1 MQCDLR
7 EYSLFRGKVKTPLS
21 FERCAAERWS
31 PSTKKTLSIENISKT
46 DFPVKVSFVDKGKEA
61 TLDRQTKLERKAD
74 VQLLENSSLGSYVQ
88 VGLFVM

>member
-1 MQCDLR
+1 M
-7 EYSLFRGKVKTPLS
+7 
-21 FERCAAERWS
+21 
-31 PSTKKTLSIENISKT
+31 
-46 DFPVKVSFVDKGKEA
+46 KVSFVDKGKEA